1 MWLAPGNGRIGKTTN
16 TYLLHIP
23 NWVLAWHLTLAALH
37 ASQALVMRGAR
48 GAGAGAAGIAGGP
61 ASVIVSMLAKLC
73 WCPARQV
80 EMHP

>member
-1 MWLAPGNGRIGKTTN
+1 MARSPNGGVYKTT

-48 GAGAGAAGIAGGP
+48 GAGAEAVGVTGGP
-61 ASVIVSMLAKLC
+61 PGSVIVSMLAKLC
-73 WCPARQV
+73 
-80 EMHP
+80 